1 MQVQVI
7 SNVNEA
13 CSAKFC
19 HKTAIVIDALR
30 ATSTIA
36 TALAAGASSVKP
48 VETVMEAREYY
59 TEGDVLGGERFCRRI
74 TGFQL
79 GNSPD
84 EYVPQTVAGRRVILT
99 TTNGTRA
106 ILKSLRAQEVIA
118 AAFLNGGACAAYA
131 ARQRRDIVM
140 ICAGSHNEFA
150 IEDGLCAGFLLH
162 SLLEHCISDLKM
174 DDFGAAMYSLYN
186 DRKDAICSTLF
197 DSTTGRR
204 LLKLG
209 QSQDIEACSRRNL
222 YHNVPIWRSGQLI
235 DIS

>member
-59 TEGDVLGGERFCRRI
+59 AEGDVLGGERFCRRI
-74 TGFQL
+74 SGFQL

-84 EYVPQTVAGRRVILT
+84 EYAPETVAGRRVILT

-106 ILKSLRAQEVIA
+106 ILKSLRAHEVIA
-118 AAFLNGGACAAYA
+118 ASFLNGGACAAHA
-131 ARQRRDIVM
+131 ARQRRDIVI

-150 IEDGLCAGFLLH
+150 IEDGLCAGFLLNR
-162 SLLEHCISDLKM
+162 LLEHCSGDLAL
-174 DDFGAAMYSLYN
+174 DDFGAAMHSLYN
-186 DRKDAICSTLF
+186 DRKDAICNTL
-197 DSTTGRR
+197 SAGATGRR
-204 LLKLG
+204 LAKLG
-209 QSQDIEACSRRNL
+209 QSHDIEACSRRDL
-222 YHNVPIWRSGQLI
+222 YSNVPIWRSGQLI